1 MQQALSLEEAG
12 NKLSVTAF
20 ERNSIVV
27 VVIDN
32 HLRSPGRLSIL
43 TLVAFYLFFGI
54 ITYLMSQVD
63 ATLKMDRLV
72 HDNWVR
78 FNQSTPAS
86 DLVIVGIDD
95 HSLEKHGRW
104 PWSRLD
110 QAKIVDN
117 LADAGAKIILMDV
130 LYSESDRKNP
140 ADDARLAFSI
150 ERAESVILPI
160 HTEGRGQF
168 LSCEKLPIASVLMAA
183 KNLGHIYLPIDSDS
197 IVRRAHLRAGCK
209 TPHWSMLSLIAL
221 ESLGEAPDE
230 LPGERVDHLDPA
242 TSWVGDYEVL
252 IPFHGPKNTF
262 RTISAYD
269 VLSGDF
275 DPDVING
282 SVIFFG
288 LTATGLGDSVPTP
301 ILGEDQPLPGVEV
314 HANIYSALS
323 QGTLIGQAGV
333 WITYLLVAISIAALL
348 AIYSLSRP
356 RWGLLATIVLA
367 FLPIALSFLLYRYA
381 GLWFAP
387 LTAAIPVL
395 LAFPLWSWHRLEFAS
410 RFISAE
416 TDKLAIY
423 EDDLGVSA
431 GLPLESLFRNAES
444 HLGLKR
450 WFLYLDRKVESGTD
464 SSAVESAAEIEKIVN
479 QSWTKRGELMVKR
492 FKSKEPFIAGFGFND
507 QTLNQQFSEF
517 LDNASR
523 VKSRTMTPGSGGT
536 IESLQTNADR
546 LSLQNQNMLQL
557 KILNDNVF
565 NGSPAGLIVWNV
577 VGELMRYNELASEM
591 FGELAPK
598 NQSVREFLV
607 SLGKDPV
614 RIDKDAFEALMLG
627 GNDWQLNYVKNDRE
641 LVIDFH
647 VLGDSLADRLVVAS
661 AVDLSEIRRAE
672 RLRSELIEYLSHDL
686 RSPLI
691 SSLYLVSQERESMQ
705 DQIRKKPFLQV
716 EKNINKTL
724 SMIDDLLGLTR
735 AENLQVDQLQPVFFE
750 NIVESTIDQLLP
762 QARQKDMDIVVH
774 DIDEDVWITA
784 DSSLLERAFVNVVG
798 NAIKYSPEGTRVDI
812 ITSLKGG
819 DMLSTKV
826 VDQGVGIPAERIDKL
841 FNRFHRDPSIQ
852 MQFKGTGLGLALV
865 ATVIRQH
872 GGSVHA
878 TSEENVGTTIEFLL
892 PVMEVEYERKAAG
905 EE

>member
-1 MQQALSLEEAG
+1 MV
-12 NKLSVTAF
+12 N
-20 ERNSIVV
+20 
-27 VVIDN
+27 IDS
-32 HLRSPGRLSIL
+32 HLRSPGRLSVL
-43 TLVAFYLFFGI
+43 TLIAFYLFFGL
-54 ITYLMSQVD
+54 ITYLMSQAD

-78 FNQSTPAS
+78 VNQSEPAS
-86 DLVIVGIDD
+86 DLIIVGIDD
-95 HSLEKHGRW
+95 NSLQELGRW

-110 QAKIVDN
+110 QSRIIDN

-130 LYSESDRKNP
+130 LYSEADKNNP

-150 ERAESVILPI
+150 ENAKPVILPI

-168 LSCEKLPIASVLMAA
+168 LSCEKLPIAPILMAA
-183 KNLGHIYLPIDSDS
+183 ENLGHIYLPIDSDS

-209 TPHWSMLSLIAL
+209 TPHWSMLSLVAL
-221 ESLGEAPDE
+221 EVLGEAPTE
-230 LPGERVDHLDPA
+230 LPGVRVHHKDPA
-242 TSWVGDYEVL
+242 TRWVGDYEVL

-262 RTISAYD
+262 KTISAYD
-269 VLSGDF
+269 VLSGNF
-275 DPDVING
+275 DREAING
-282 SVIFFG
+282 AVIFFG
-288 LTATGLGDSVPTP
+288 MTATGLSDSVPTP

-314 HANIYSALS
+314 HANIYSALT
-323 QGTLIGQAGV
+323 QGTLIGQTGS
-333 WITYLLVAISIAALL
+333 WITYVLVAVAIAALL
-348 AIYSLSRP
+348 VIYSMLRP
-356 RWGLLATIVLA
+356 RWGFLATILLA
-367 FLPIALSFLLYRYA
+367 FLPIALSFFLYRYA

-387 LTAAIPVL
+387 LTSAIPIL
-395 LAFPLWSWHRLEFAS
+395 MAFPLWSWHRLEFAS

-416 TDKLAIY
+416 TDKLKIY

-431 GLPLESLFRNAES
+431 GLPLVSLFRSAES
-444 HLGLKR
+444 HLGLKQ
-450 WFLYLDRKVESGTD
+450 WFLHLDGKYES
-464 SSAVESAAEIEKIVN
+464 SSETQAVEVERILS
-479 QSWTKRGELMVKR
+479 QSWTRRGELTVKR
-492 FKSKEPFIAGFGFND
+492 FKAKEPFVTGFGFTDKN
-507 QTLNQQFSEF
+507 LNKQFSEF

-523 VKSRTMTPGSGGT
+523 VKSRIMTPGSGGT

-546 LSLQNQNMLQL
+546 LSMQNQNMLQL
-557 KILNDNVF
+557 KVLSDNIF
-565 NGSPAGLIVWNV
+565 NGSPAGLIVWNA
-577 VGELMRYNELASEM
+577 VGELMRYNELALEM
-591 FGELAPK
+591 FGDLAPD

-614 RIDKDAFEALMLG
+614 RIDKDAFDELMLG
-627 GNDWQLNYVKNDRE
+627 GKNWQLNYLKHDRE
-641 LVIDFH
+641 LVIDFN
-647 VLGDSLADRLVVAS
+647 VLGASLADRLVVAS

-691 SSLYLVSQERESMQ
+691 SSLYLVSQEREGVQ
-705 DQIRKKPFLQV
+705 DPQKKKTFLQV

-750 NIVESTIDQLLP
+750 NVVESTIDQLLP
-762 QARQKDMDIVVH
+762 QARQKDMELVVH

-798 NAIKYSPEGTRVDI
+798 NAIKYSPEGSRVEI
-812 ITSLKGG
+812 ITQLKGD

-826 VDQGVGIPAERIDKL
+826 VDQGIGIPAERIDKL
-841 FNRFHRDPSIQ
+841 FNRFHRDPNVQ

-872 GGSVHA
+872 GGTVHA
-878 TSEENVGTTIEFLL
+878 SSEENVGTTIELQL
-892 PVMEVEYERKAAG
+892 PVMEVEYERKVAG

>member
-1 MQQALSLEEAG
+1 MAIDSHLS
-12 NKLSVTAF
+12 
-20 ERNSIVV
+20 
-27 VVIDN
+27 
-32 HLRSPGRLSIL
+32 SPGRLSIL
-43 TLVAFYLFFGI
+43 TLIAFYLFFGL
-54 ITYLMSQVD
+54 ITYLMTQAD

-78 FNQSTPAS
+78 INQSAPAS

-95 HSLEKHGRW
+95 NSLQKLGRW
-104 PWSRLD
+104 PWSRLE
-110 QAKIVDN
+110 QSKIIDN
-117 LADAGAKIILMDV
+117 LSEAGARIILMDV
-130 LYSESDRKNP
+130 LYSEADKNNP
-140 ADDARLAFSI
+140 ADDARLAFAI
-150 ERAESVILPI
+150 ERAGRVVLPI

-168 LSCEKLPIASVLMAA
+168 LSCEKLPIAPILMAA
-183 KNLGHIYLPIDSDS
+183 ENLGHIYLPIDSDS

-209 TPHWSMLSLIAL
+209 TPHWSMLSLVAL
-221 ESLGEAPDE
+221 EILGEAPEE
-230 LPGERVDHLDPA
+230 LPGVRVDHKDPA
-242 TSWVGDYEVL
+242 TRWVGDYEVL

-262 RTISAYD
+262 KTLSAYD

-275 DPDVING
+275 DRDAING

-288 LTATGLGDSVPTP
+288 MTATGLSDSVPTP

-314 HANIYSALS
+314 HANIYSALT
-323 QGTLIGQAGV
+323 QETLIGQAGS
-333 WITYLLVAISIAALL
+333 WITYLLVAIAIAVLL
-348 AIYSLSRP
+348 AIYSMSRP
-356 RWGLLATIVLA
+356 RWGFLATIILA
-367 FLPIALSFLLYRYA
+367 VLPIALSFMLYTYA

-387 LTAAIPVL
+387 LTAAIPIL

-431 GLPLESLFRNAES
+431 GLPLVSLFRSAES
-444 HLGLKR
+444 HLGLKQ
-450 WFLYLDRKVESGTD
+450 WFLHLDGKFESSD
-464 SSAVESAAEIEKIVN
+464 NVPAIDVDKILN
-479 QSWTKRGELMVKR
+479 QSWTTRGNLTVKR
-492 FKSKEPFIAGFGFND
+492 YRSKEPFIAGFGFAD
-507 QTLNQQFSEF
+507 QKLNQQFSEL

-523 VKSRTMTPGSGGT
+523 VKSRIMTPGTGGT
-536 IESLQTNADR
+536 IENLQANADR

-557 KILNDNVF
+557 KVLNDNIF
-565 NGSPAGLIVWNV
+565 NGSPAGLIVWNA
-577 VGELMRYNELASEM
+577 VGELMRYNDLALEM
-591 FGELAPK
+591 FGELAPD

-607 SLGKDPV
+607 SLGKDPG
-614 RIDKDAFEALMLG
+614 RIDKEALDALMLHG
-627 GNDWQLNYVKNDRE
+627 KNWQMNYVKHDRE
-641 LVIDFH
+641 LVIDFN

-691 SSLYLVSQERESMQ
+691 SSLYLVSQERESVEELQ
-705 DQIRKKPFLQV
+705 KKKSFLQV

-750 NIVESTIDQLLP
+750 NVVESTIDQLLP
-762 QARQKDMDIVVH
+762 QARQKEMEIVVH
-774 DIDEDVWITA
+774 DIEEDVWITA

-798 NAIKYSPEGTRVDI
+798 NAIKYSPEGSRVDI
-812 ITSLKGG
+812 ITRLKGG

-872 GGSVHA
+872 GGTVHA
-878 TSEENVGTTIEFLL
+878 TSEENVGTTIEIQL